1 MKRKNNIWKRW
12 WLGLAYFS
20 PVLPLYRNHPIDL
33 LHISVDWFL
42 YIYIF
47 IYKNYDL
54 CFKVAKK
61 FFNQIFKFSLISAQY
76 LPLRAVFYQFYDLI
90 YRHCESIVLL
100 KCCYLLEK
108 KKRRCYL
115 LEKKRRHRF
124 IRLQLLHF
132 QNFQPGELLGS
143 CLGFDL
149 NLSFSP

>member
-1 MKRKNNIWKRW
+1 MISTQN
-12 WLGLAYFS
+12 F
-20 PVLPLYRNHPIDL
+20 PLM
-33 LHISVDWFL
+33 
-42 YIYIF
+42 
-47 IYKNYDL
+47 
-54 CFKVAKK
+54 
-61 FFNQIFKFSLISAQY
+61 
-76 LPLRAVFYQFYDLI
+76 AVFYRSYDVVC
-90 YRHCESIVLL
+90 RHCESIVLL

-149 NLSFSP
+149 NLSLSP